1 MEKPLVMHFATES
14 ITLLRKYLLVMES
27 WVSKCGSHSY
37 RIEAPCY
44 IRNVRG
50 IANTGKAYVVGV
62 AKRAV
67 HNFVLED
74 TA

>member
-1 MEKPLVMHFATES
+1 M
-14 ITLLRKYLLVMES
+14 
-27 WVSKCGSHSY
+27 SKCGSHSY
-37 RIEAPCY
+37 RIEGPRY

-74 TA
+74 TALGVVEPVVSHIEPLKQPVVL